1 MSSKKKIIAFY
12 LPQYH
17 PTPRNDEWWGKG
29 FTEWTNVAKAKPLF
43 PGHHQPNIPADL
55 GFYDLRLPQARKA
68 QADLAREYGI
78 YGFCY
83 YHYWFEDGFEELE
96 TPFYEVVNSGEPDF
110 PFCLCWANE
119 SWYSKF
125 WNLDGTVGGKK
136 CLAEQKYLGK
146 EDNEKHFYKLLKA
159 FKDPRYI
166 KYDGKLL
173 FVIYKPL
180 EFQGLQGFM
189 DQWNELAV
197 KNGLPEFCFF
207 GVSSNVSE
215 EYEKICDL
223 GIKHIVTTD
232 LGMNMLRNRTQMDRV
247 KLKLYRI
254 FHRKA
259 PIIIDY
265 AKYYPY
271 LSSLCHNF
279 PDLIPSIFPNWDH
292 SPRSGSGATVIANT
306 CPENFEKHVKLVVEI
321 LNNRDSDKDRICF
334 LKSWNEWGEGNYVE
348 PDLRFGRGFLEVI
361 KKYFKN

>member
-1 MSSKKKIIAFY
+1 MASNKKLIAFY

-17 PTPRNDEWWGKG
+17 PTPRNDLWWGKG

-68 QADLAREYGI
+68 QAELAREYGV

-119 SWYSKF
+119 TWYSKF
-125 WNLDGTVGGKK
+125 WNLDGTIEKK
-136 CLAEQKYLGK
+136 PLAEQKYLGK

-173 FVIYKPL
+173 FIIYKAL
-180 EFQGLQGFM
+180 EFRGLSEFM
-189 DQWNELAV
+189 DQWNELA
-197 KNGLPEFCFF
+197 KMNGLPGFSFMAYTYDCPGEFERLKKL
-207 GVSSNVSE
+207 GLD
-215 EYEKICDL
+215 KIITCHL
-223 GIKHIVTTD
+223 FE
-232 LGMNMLRNRTQMDRV
+232 LRYKQDRWDTFYDRYIRRL
-247 KLKLYRI
+247 LKRPVL
-254 FHRKA
+254 
-259 PIIIDY
+259 IDY
-265 AKYYPY
+265 SKYYKNLVTKY
-271 LSSLCHNF
+271 DEESDVF
-279 PDLIPSIFPNWDH
+279 PTIVPNWDH
-292 SPRSGSGATVIANT
+292 SPRGGKGSLVYINT
-306 CPENFEKHVKLVVEI
+306 TPDCFRKHVKQVVDI
-321 LNNRDSDKDRICF
+321 LDNKDGEQLCF

-348 PDLRFGRGFLEVI
+348 PDLRFGHGFLDVI
-361 KKYFKN
+361 KEFFER